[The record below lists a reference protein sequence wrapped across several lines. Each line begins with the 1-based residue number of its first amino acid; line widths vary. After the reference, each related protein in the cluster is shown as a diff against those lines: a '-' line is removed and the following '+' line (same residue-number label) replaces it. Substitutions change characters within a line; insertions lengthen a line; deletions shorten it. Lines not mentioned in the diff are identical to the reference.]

1 MSLGPVIHPSSQVF
15 AAEKLAANMS
25 AENDNK
31 PLEEV
36 KAPEV
41 QAEATQEVCVA
52 VAAGSARQFPG
63 SGRFG

>member
-1 MSLGPVIHPSSQVF
+1 
-15 AAEKLAANMS
+15 MS

-41 QAEATQEVCVA
+41 KTEETAQEVC
-52 VAAGSARQFPG
+52 AGC
-63 SGRFG
+63 RF